1 MAPDRV
7 VTSNWRLAVEKILQR
22 GRPLLRVRLQTTS
35 PWTSRRR
42 DAEAKLSHEKFLSNF
57 GTRKKNSFESE
68 SRKLML
74 QSISNFLIKISFRF
88 LLKCK

>member
-57 GTRKKNSFESE
+57 GTRKKKQF
-68 SRKLML
+68 RKREPKIDAAIDIKLFDQNL
-74 QSISNFLIKISFRF
+74 FRISA
-88 LLKCK
+88 